1 MHLSQVLDRVQGNKL
16 GLNKSNDVGYIDS
29 LRSSNIHLN
38 ADIDITSSDK
48 QPNKKVVGI
57 LSHLSY
63 RVPSSTLRLK
73 ASISPVN
80 QDKIKQLGSTVHLG
94 FRTPSDVHAKKTG
107 FSQFPAEITAR
118 VRRVDLLENNFLL
131 ELIPFAADQ
140 PHALTVSSETKES
153 TSQDTSD
160 DKEKTRYHLKGK
172 EQLNE
177 LMDSAVLL

>member
-1 MHLSQVLDRVQGNKL
+1 M
-16 GLNKSNDVGYIDS
+16 
-29 LRSSNIHLN
+29 
-38 ADIDITSSDK
+38 
-48 QPNKKVVGI
+48 
-57 LSHLSY
+57 
-63 RVPSSTLRLK
+63 
-73 ASISPVN
+73 
-80 QDKIKQLGSTVHLG
+80 
-94 FRTPSDVHAKKTG
+94 
-107 FSQFPAEITAR
+107 
-118 VRRVDLLENNFLL
+118 DLLENNFLL